1 MVYSIEIDEIIWDE
15 KKWKRFCKYAKR
27 KHRWLTFPG
36 EGCVEVGDRT
46 RVSEFDANVIVRG
59 ILDEFLDDKF
69 PLKRYVPENI
79 SCKELPIVTDVISDT
94 YLFLSLK
101 LAILQADEKI
111 SDQLDQY
118 FLDIIMNY
126 HPSFWHFYDFDEEL
140 WRFLDIKGISYR
152 EIPMGDICK
161 LIKNILNSD
170 EYVSIHLDEFYLNE
184 KESFQKLHLV
194 RENLVYGY
202 DDAQKVFFVYGFG
215 KREQMRS
222 FQVSYDDMLLAFEKG
237 RRFYFSGAGYLKMK
251 WCDPVVKM
259 KIHEC
264 EGFQLTETFLLHKIH
279 DFVYPMK
286 PNLQNEEIKIYGSDV
301 YKWIIEELQGKT
313 KGRTVDYRTFHLLYE
328 HKRNVYR
335 CLKKIEQNG
344 SMSQITSEKIASYK
358 IVVNQFNKI
367 RIMYMREA
375 GMEMRKVQRKKIYS
389 VPKVKESFINE
400 VIKSVEKELEILKE
414 ITI

>member
-27 KHRWLTFPG
+27 KHRWLTFPR

-400 VIKSVEKELEILKE
+400 VINSVEKELEILKE

>member
-27 KHRWLTFPG
+27 KHRGLTFPG

-161 LIKNILNSD
+161 LLKNILNSD

-279 DFVYPMK
+279 DFVHPMEAH
-286 PNLQNEEIKIYGSDV
+286 LQNEEIKLYGSDI

-400 VIKSVEKELEILKE
+400 VINSVEKELEILKE

>member
-1 MVYSIEIDEIIWDE
+1 
-15 KKWKRFCKYAKR
+15 
-27 KHRWLTFPG
+27 
-36 EGCVEVGDRT
+36 
-46 RVSEFDANVIVRG
+46 
-59 ILDEFLDDKF
+59 
-69 PLKRYVPENI
+69 
-79 SCKELPIVTDVISDT
+79 
-94 YLFLSLK
+94 
-101 LAILQADEKI
+101 
-111 SDQLDQY
+111 
-118 FLDIIMNY
+118 
-126 HPSFWHFYDFDEEL
+126 
-140 WRFLDIKGISYR
+140 
-152 EIPMGDICK
+152 MGDICK
-161 LIKNILNSD
+161 LLKNILNSD

-279 DFVYPMK
+279 DFVHPMEAH
-286 PNLQNEEIKIYGSDV
+286 LQNEEIKIYGSDI

-400 VIKSVEKELEILKE
+400 VINSVEKELEILKE

>member
-1 MVYSIEIDEIIWDE
+1 MGYSIEIDEIIWDE

-27 KHRWLTFPG
+27 KYPWLTFPG

-46 RVSEFDANVIVRG
+46 RVSEFDANVVVRG
-59 ILDEFLDDKF
+59 ILNEFLDDKF

-101 LAILQADEKI
+101 LAILQANEKI

-126 HPSFWHFYDFDEEL
+126 HPSFWHFYDYDEEL

-259 KIHEC
+259 KINEC
-264 EGFQLTETFLLHKIH
+264 DGFQLTETFLLHKIH

-400 VIKSVEKELEILKE
+400 VINSVEKELEILKE

>member
-27 KHRWLTFPG
+27 KHGWLTFPG

-389 VPKVKESFINE
+389 APKVKESFINE
-400 VIKSVEKELEILKE
+400 VINSVEKELEILKE

>member
-15 KKWKRFCKYAKR
+15 KKWKRFCKYAKS

-215 KREQMRS
+215 KRELMRS

-264 EGFQLTETFLLHKIH
+264 EAFQLTETFLLHKIH
-279 DFVYPMK
+279 DFVHPMK

-400 VIKSVEKELEILKE
+400 VINSVEKELEILKE

>member
-1 MVYSIEIDEIIWDE
+1 M
-15 KKWKRFCKYAKR
+15 
-27 KHRWLTFPG
+27 
-36 EGCVEVGDRT
+36 
-46 RVSEFDANVIVRG
+46 
-59 ILDEFLDDKF
+59 
-69 PLKRYVPENI
+69 
-79 SCKELPIVTDVISDT
+79 
-94 YLFLSLK
+94 
-101 LAILQADEKI
+101 
-111 SDQLDQY
+111 DQY

-400 VIKSVEKELEILKE
+400 VINSVEKELEILKE

>member
-389 VPKVKESFINE
+389 VTNVKYSFINE
-400 VIKSVEKELEILKE
+400 VINSVEKELEILKE